1 MTSGDIAT
9 YVIAAI
15 ILVVFGIGA
24 RKIYRNFF
32 RGESECCGSDSC
44 SSCSS
49 CSSGHAKKS

>member
-1 MTSGDIAT
+1 MTSGDVAT
-9 YVIAAI
+9 YVIAAV

-32 RGESECCGSDSC
+32 RGESECCGSDNC

-49 CSSGHAKKS
+49 CSSGHTKKS